1 MSSKAEKGIT
11 SNHLWAQIILSV
23 LGIPPNCISF
33 IYFLLKEERT
43 LPNVLTIG
51 LAITDFL
58 FLVASFARY
67 QCYLTYDLNTQTCLY
82 LSPVV
87 VAGNYLSALL
97 TCVLTVTRAIAIS
110 KPLYNISKNVV
121 YTIVLVLSVYKAL
134 QGIPFYRRWQ
144 EKTRTEERVIRALG
158 VFQVVTEIL
167 LIFVGSVS
175 IIYHIYRTPVA
186 ASASAQESRQK
197 NNRKV
202 SITILAISIIFLVTN
217 GCGFVSIFLENRSD
231 WTFLVKGYFFVL
243 NSCLNPVVYIVRLKK
258 LRVFVKQL
266 FRCNIVPAQVDG
278 GAA

>member
-1 MSSKAEKGIT
+1 MSSKAEKDII
-11 SNHLWAQIILSV
+11 SNHVWAQIILSV
-23 LGIPPNCISF
+23 LGIPPNFISF

-51 LAITDFL
+51 LAITDFV

-134 QGIPFYRRWQ
+134 QGIPFYRRRQ
-144 EKTRTEERVIRALG
+144 KDAPEILVIKTLG
-158 VFQVVTEIL
+158 LFQVVTEIL
-167 LIFVGSVS
+167 LILAGSVS

-202 SITILAISIIFLVTN
+202 TITILAISIIFVVTN
-217 GCGFVSIFLENRSD
+217 GCGFVSVLLEKESD
-231 WTFLVKGYFFVL
+231 LTKLVKGYFFVL

-266 FRCNIVPAQVDG
+266 FRRNIVPAQVDG